1 MGQVEDIMTAWKK
14 QVDSEVR
21 AKCITLA
28 RQVLQRALYY
38 REQLVASDIGHNY
51 TGNFI
56 NSIVC
61 GVWKNGVN
69 ISILLGSKL
78 VGKPPIMGKMTA
90 KKDGSLRRYIFGEK
104 FRDRMNTTDG
114 YPEGVNGPD
123 WDDASSTFLAG
134 IRTNT
139 SKQGM
144 QDAMDF
150 ISNFKPHIRKGYV
163 IALGYPVEYAEE
175 MEKYRASTGLALVED
190 EYTSKVEQ
198 IRKFFIFDSEIKSV
212 NSGLSTDIWDEI
224 FAKNTA
230 YKEGVGLNEEEI
242 LYNRDFILDQM
253 GRDGFRVQPGLG
265 TNITLVPSDT
275 PAQPQSSQD
284 DPFGGSPTDDVPF

>member
-14 QVDSEVR
+14 QVDNEVR
-21 AKCITLA
+21 TKCITLA

-38 REQLVASDIGHNY
+38 REQLVANDIGHNY

-61 GVWKNGVN
+61 GVWENGIN
-69 ISILLGSKL
+69 ISMLLGSKL

-114 YPEGVNGPD
+114 YPKGVNGPD
-123 WDDASSTFLAG
+123 WSDASSTFLAG

-224 FAKNTA
+224 FAKNAA
-230 YKEGVGLNEEEI
+230 YKEGVSLNEEEI
-242 LYNRDFILDQM
+242 LHNRDFILDQM
-253 GRDGFRVQPGLG
+253 EKNGFHLQPGLG
-265 TNITLVPSDT
+265 NNITFVPSDT
-275 PAQPQSSQD
+275 PAQPTNPKD
-284 DPFGGSPTDDVPF
+284 DPLGGAPLDDVPF

>member
-14 QVDSEVR
+14 QVESEVR
-21 AKCITLA
+21 TKCITLA

-212 NSGLSTDIWDEI
+212 NSGLSTDIWDYI

-242 LYNRDFILDQM
+242 LHNRDFILDQM
-253 GRDGFRVQPGLG
+253 GRNGFRVQPGLG
-265 TNITLVPSDT
+265 TNITFVPSDT

>member
-1 MGQVEDIMTAWKK
+1 MGQIEDIMNAWKK
-14 QVDSEVR
+14 QLDAEMDS
-21 AKCITLA
+21 KCVTLA

-38 REQLVASDIGHNY
+38 REQLTASNIGHNY

-90 KKDGSLRRYIFGEK
+90 KKDGSFRRYRFGEK

-114 YPEGVNGPD
+114 YPKGVNGPD
-123 WDDASSTFLAG
+123 WSDASSTFLAG

-150 ISNFKPHIRKGYV
+150 ISNFKPHVRKGYV

-190 EYTSKVEQ
+190 EYNSKVEQ
-198 IRKFFIFDSEIKSV
+198 IRKFFMFDSEIKSV
-212 NSGLSTDIWDEI
+212 NSGLSTDIWDDI

-230 YKEGVGLNEEEI
+230 YKEGVRLSTEEI
-242 LYNRDFILDQM
+242 QHNRDFILDQM
-253 GRDGFRVQPGLG
+253 GREGFRVQPGLG
-265 TNITLVPSDT
+265 TNITFVPSDT
-275 PAQPQSSQD
+275 PTQPSRPQD
-284 DPFGGSPTDDVPF
+284 DPFGGSSTDDAPF

>member
-14 QVDSEVR
+14 QVESEVR
-21 AKCITLA
+21 SKCITLA

-61 GVWKNGVN
+61 GVWENGAN
-69 ISILLGSKL
+69 ISMLLGSKL
-78 VGKPPIMGKMTA
+78 VGKSPIMGKMTL
-90 KKDGSLRRYIFGEK
+90 KKDNSARRYVFGEK
-104 FRDRMNTTDG
+104 FRDKMNTTDG

-123 WDDASSTFLAG
+123 WDDASSTFLTSV
-134 IRTNT
+134 RTNT

-198 IRKFFIFDSEIKSV
+198 IRKFFIFDSEIKPV

-224 FAKNTA
+224 FAKNIA

-265 TNITLVPSDT
+265 NNITFVPADANT
-275 PAQPQSSQD
+275 QEPD
-284 DPFGGSPTDDVPF
+284 DPLGGGPMGDDVPF

>member
-21 AKCITLA
+21 SKCITLA

-38 REQLVASDIGHNY
+38 REQLTANDIGHNY

-90 KKDGSLRRYIFGEK
+90 KKDGSLRHYIFGEK

-114 YPEGVNGPD
+114 YPKGVNGPD
-123 WDDASSTFLAG
+123 WSDASSTFLAG

-212 NSGLSTDIWDEI
+212 NSGLSKDIWDEI

-230 YKEGVGLNEEEI
+230 YKEGIGLNEEEI

-265 TNITLVPSDT
+265 TNITFVPSDT

-284 DPFGGSPTDDVPF
+284 DPFGGSPTDDVSF

>member
-1 MGQVEDIMTAWKK
+1 MGQVEDIMNAWKK
-14 QVDSEVR
+14 QLDAEMDS
-21 AKCITLA
+21 KCVTLA

-38 REQLVASDIGHNY
+38 REQLTANDIGHNY

-90 KKDGSLRRYIFGEK
+90 KKDGSLRCYIFGEK

-114 YPEGVNGPD
+114 YPKGVNGPD
-123 WDDASSTFLAG
+123 WSDASSTFLAG

-230 YKEGVGLNEEEI
+230 YKEGVGLNEE
-242 LYNRDFILDQM
+242 
-253 GRDGFRVQPGLG
+253 GFHP
-265 TNITLVPSDT
+265 
-275 PAQPQSSQD
+275 
-284 DPFGGSPTDDVPF
+284 